1 LLLPAQKTEHLNLEI
16 RNFEFERNEP
26 VNSVVGRLRKN
37 ILFWKKDLLAS
48 NFVLSII
55 EFGYYMPFL
64 EHPPL
69 CHTKNN
75 KSSLKHPGFVEQA
88 INALLE
94 KGCIIELEDRP
105 YCCNPLTVAE
115 RPKLRLVID
124 LRHVNKYIK
133 TTKFRYEDLS
143 TLSEMFKEGDYF
155 TKFDLTSGYHHIDIH
170 PEHWKYLGFE
180 WLFSNGQTRFFH
192 FVVLPFGL
200 SPACYVF
207 TKVLRPLV
215 KKWRSS
221 GIRSILYI
229 DDGINGSNSYKSALI
244 SAKAVFQDLEN
255 SGFVINI
262 EKSDFEPKQTGEWLG
277 SIIDTRN
284 MTFTVPKRKIEK
296 LKHSLSNTLSCQYSS
311 AKQLSKIA
319 GQLSS
324 MHLAIGP
331 LVRLFTRNIY
341 RTIEN
346 ATDWFSSLP
355 LDPESK
361 SEVLFWHDNI
371 DSYNGYT
378 FKPHPVTTKLMFT
391 DASDKGYGG
400 FVCERLNQ
408 KICSGSFSSFDMT
421 TSSTMRELLAVKYVL
436 SSFGNL
442 LINESVK
449 VHIDNFNASHILS
462 VGSSKKHLHEI
473 ALDIFKFCLQ
483 KNIKLT
489 PQWIPREQNQF
500 ADLLS
505 KVNDTDDW
513 GIDFNSFSSLN
524 RKYGPF
530 TVDRFANEIN
540 KRVSVFNSKFYC
552 PGTSAVDSFTQNW
565 QHENNWIC
573 PPVKLIG
580 SVFKH
585 MDICKCRGTV
595 LIPLWKSAYFWPLIY
610 PDGIRLASFIKDFT
624 VLNPFYI
631 SYGNNSIF
639 SGYVDF
645 QTIALYIS
653 FE

>member
-1 LLLPAQKTEHLNLEI
+1 MAAQDGGHAPLSLEDTIALAVRNSIGSLKEELLREIRQPNKRELASEVSDTVAKKLKESSIPELRRSYNKDQFKHNNKVKQALLSVEEALEGGDVDKAKDEVSEGKRIIDKRQKLIKLADREDDGWEVAKCYLSDNLAENSDDEKRQIGRRLRRFTFISPISNKTETLTLVKIDIIVIDILDLTRVIILTKMFLGIIFLTILELPASCVEREDILLLPAQKTEHLNLEI

-75 KSSLKHPGFVEQA
+75 KSSLKHPGFIEQA

-244 SAKAVFQDLEN
+244 SAKAV
-255 SGFVINI
+255 
-262 EKSDFEPKQTGEWLG
+262 
-277 SIIDTRN
+277 
-284 MTFTVPKRKIEK
+284 
-296 LKHSLSNTLSCQYSS
+296 
-311 AKQLSKIA
+311 
-319 GQLSS
+319 
-324 MHLAIGP
+324 
-331 LVRLFTRNIY
+331 
-341 RTIEN
+341 
-346 ATDWFSSLP
+346 
-355 LDPESK
+355 
-361 SEVLFWHDNI
+361 
-371 DSYNGYT
+371 
-378 FKPHPVTTKLMFT
+378 
-391 DASDKGYGG
+391 
-400 FVCERLNQ
+400 
-408 KICSGSFSSFDMT
+408 
-421 TSSTMRELLAVKYVL
+421 
-436 SSFGNL
+436 
-442 LINESVK
+442 
-449 VHIDNFNASHILS
+449 
-462 VGSSKKHLHEI
+462 
-473 ALDIFKFCLQ
+473 
-483 KNIKLT
+483 
-489 PQWIPREQNQF
+489 
-500 ADLLS
+500 
-505 KVNDTDDW
+505 
-513 GIDFNSFSSLN
+513 
-524 RKYGPF
+524 
-530 TVDRFANEIN
+530 
-540 KRVSVFNSKFYC
+540 
-552 PGTSAVDSFTQNW
+552 
-565 QHENNWIC
+565 
-573 PPVKLIG
+573 
-580 SVFKH
+580 
-585 MDICKCRGTV
+585 
-595 LIPLWKSAYFWPLIY
+595 
-610 PDGIRLASFIKDFT
+610 
-624 VLNPFYI
+624 
-631 SYGNNSIF
+631 
-639 SGYVDF
+639 
-645 QTIALYIS
+645 
-653 FE
+653 